1 MKILSFQYHMC
12 LSLKEA
18 ILEEQEKKKSKNLYV
33 WQTTH
38 TRVIDKLF

>member
-1 MKILSFQYHMC
+1 MINDNTKLSILC

-33 WQTTH
+33 
-38 TRVIDKLF
+38 